1 MSNDANSGFH
11 HNIDRL
17 VISGRRVFGWG
28 WVAHRDSAVKT
39 VQLRLQG
46 EGWEKRLQAGTGLAR
61 HDVEEAFPEV
71 VNAGAS
77 GFVVTGYVTRS
88 PAEKMTL
95 EVELEDGG
103 RADIDVTKVAESL
116 YDRRKKRR
124 LLAWLAQSVW
134 RRLKRGDFIGILRRA
149 KAQSYTAPSVDDMSI
164 VRELLPSLQQ
174 SPGVCVM
181 LDHNMGGGA
190 NQYRRGL
197 IAERLSAGQSV
208 LLCTYN
214 LPSLDYRLHLFR
226 PGKDEQVF
234 RTSTFLALEGIVE
247 QAPVV
252 ELFVNSPVSFDEPL
266 VLAEWLAKTR
276 AAHPAVRLTVTAHDY
291 FSVCPSFVLLNAD
304 GRYCGIP
311 EISECNAC
319 MKRHEASYVALSPPT
334 EIGPWRALWGRCL
347 QAADEV
353 RCFSDSTRK
362 HLLRAYPALD
372 PERISVIP
380 HKMDYVP
387 ARLPKIDHKAPL
399 VIGIMG
405 EISAQKGALVVKE
418 MLARIDRDHP
428 DVRVVV
434 LGTLDVAH
442 KSDRLHVTGRYQ
454 RQKLVELVETHGIN
468 MFLFPSI
475 WPETFSYVVAEMILL
490 GVPIVAFD
498 LGAPAERLRGYGKAR
513 LVREPSAAA
522 ALDTL
527 IDFHGQLAREQ
538 ASAA

>member
-1 MSNDANSGFH
+1 MSHDASSEFH

-28 WVAHRDSAVKT
+28 WAAHRTSPVKSLH
-39 VQLRLQG
+39 LRMQG
-46 EGWEKRLQAGTGLAR
+46 EGWERRLVAGIGLAR
-61 HDVEEAFPEV
+61 NDVEEALPDV
-71 VNAGAS
+71 ANAGAS
-77 GFVVTGYVTRS
+77 GFVVTGYIPGS
-88 PAEKMTL
+88 PARKLWL

-103 RADIDVTKVAESL
+103 RADLDVTKVAESL
-116 YDRRKKRR
+116 YARRRKRR
-124 LLAWLAQSVW
+124 LLSWLAQSVW
-134 RRLKRGDFIGILRRA
+134 RRLKRGDIAGIVRRA
-149 KAQSYTAPSVDDMSI
+149 RAQSYTAPSLDDMGI
-164 VRELLPSLQQ
+164 VGELVPTLRKT
-174 SPGVCVM
+174 PGVCVM

-190 NQYRRGL
+190 NQYRRAMV
-197 IAERLSAGQSV
+197 AERLSAGQSV

-214 LPSLDYRLHLFR
+214 LPSLDYRLHLHQ
-226 PGKDEQVF
+226 PGREEQVF

-266 VLAEWLAKTR
+266 LLAEWLARMR
-276 AAHPAVRLTVTAHDY
+276 AEHPDVRLTVTAHDY

-319 MKRHEASYVALSPPT
+319 MKRHQASYVALSPPT

-353 RCFSDSTRK
+353 RCFSESTRE
-362 HLLRAYPALD
+362 HLLKAYPALD
-372 PERISVIP
+372 PQRISIVP
-380 HKMDYVP
+380 HKMDFAP
-387 ARLPKIDHKAPL
+387 ARKPRIDHGAPL

-405 EISAQKGALVVKE
+405 EISVQKGALVVRE
-418 MLARIDRDHP
+418 MLERIDSGHP

-434 LGTLDVAH
+434 LGTLDVAL
-442 KSDRLHVTGRYQ
+442 KSDRLAVTGRYQ
-454 RQKLVELVETHGIN
+454 RQKLVDLVESHGIN

-498 LGAPAERLRGYGKAR
+498 LGAPAERLRGYPRAR
-513 LVREPSAAA
+513 LCADVSAGA
-522 ALDTL
+522 ALETL
-527 IDFHGQLAREQ
+527 IDFHRQMALEQ

>member
-61 HDVEEAFPEV
+61 HDVEEALPEV

-164 VRELLPSLQQ
+164 VREVLPSLQG

-197 IAERLSAGQSV
+197 ITERLSAGQSV

-276 AAHPAVRLTVTAHDY
+276 ATHPAIRLTVTAHDY

-442 KSDRLHVTGRYQ
+442 KSERLHVTGRYQ